1 MINNSYYSQ
10 DIHGPYDLHDI
21 GNLELEEG
29 GTRLL
34 AADRPTL
41 S

>member
-1 MINNSYYSQ
+1 MISNSYYSQ

-41 S
+41 R